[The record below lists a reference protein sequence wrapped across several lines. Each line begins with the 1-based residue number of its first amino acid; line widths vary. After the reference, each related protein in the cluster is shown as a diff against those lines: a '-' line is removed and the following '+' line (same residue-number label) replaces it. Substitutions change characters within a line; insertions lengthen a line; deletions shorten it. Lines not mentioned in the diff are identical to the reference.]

1 MVGYSKCGG
10 RLRLRSA
17 RQIRGRMPYV
27 LVLCLRYLTYIPTS
41 IQGFGFIVRTSVI
54 VALQGSICFHNI
66 FILIPDLDISI
77 ILHAGIAHSQFNI
90 HATPV
95 TLAVRHVAV
104 TRIDCR
110 V

>member
-1 MVGYSKCGG
+1 MWGKAAAKICPPDPGSYALCPRALSK
-10 RLRLRSA
+10 
-17 RQIRGRMPYV
+17 IP
-27 LVLCLRYLTYIPTS
+27 YIPTS

-104 TRIDCR
+104 TRIDRR